1 MTWRYYQYEFR
12 ASLRH
17 ACKHQGL
24 IHTFIEKQTQTTYTL
39 ILAFFVPVPLYV
51 SCICVSQVCTRP
63 KGLHEHCRR
72 EIHTRSHV
80 NAGLH
85 CFRKLLTSNKLVK
98 SFLQAVVDELLV
110 TT

>member
-39 ILAFFVPVPLYV
+39 ILAFFVPVLLYV
-51 SCICVSQVCTRP
+51 LVFASLKCAL
-63 KGLHEHCRR
+63 GLKDYTNIAAEKF
-72 EIHTRSHV
+72 IP
-80 NAGLH
+80 GLM
-85 CFRKLLTSNKLVK
+85 
-98 SFLQAVVDELLV
+98 
-110 TT
+110 

>member
-39 ILAFFVPVPLYV
+39 ILAFFCPSSVVCLLYLRLSSV
-51 SCICVSQVCTRP
+51 
-63 KGLHEHCRR
+63 H
-72 EIHTRSHV
+72 
-80 NAGLH
+80 
-85 CFRKLLTSNKLVK
+85 
-98 SFLQAVVDELLV
+98 
-110 TT
+110 